1 MNTKEKLN
9 QFLNNNEIRELWL
22 NRKDFKP
29 TNYDDIIR
37 LFKLN
42 FGRFDYIY
50 GMENIKNNKP
60 THYSNPY
67 FCGVIDTKNNDL
79 YILSYNINQIDTDIK
94 FISKNMLDN
103 KLQEML
109 TQAYEKFA
117 KDVIDDLPE
126 NAIYYNRSHAEDDFY
141 YGKTNEYAYN
151 FNLHERDTNELL
163 TFIENP
169 KEYIDTYIKTLE
181 LDGNKLTKYIKEC
194 KLQKRL
200 SKQYLSEIETQSE
213 YHYLRLARKLKES
226 IPENAKTVTLFY
238 KLDNDE
244 ILECKLETSAL
255 NYVPYSKGENI
266 HFSYYSINKQ
276 ARDKM
281 EEINGKKYNDIY
293 IKNILKVT
301 YKGKTIFENN

>member
-94 FISKNMLDN
+94 FISKKM
-103 KLQEML
+103 QF
-109 TQAYEKFA
+109 T
-117 KDVIDDLPE
+117 I
-126 NAIYYNRSHAEDDFY
+126 
-141 YGKTNEYAYN
+141 
-151 FNLHERDTNELL
+151 
-163 TFIENP
+163 IEVM
-169 KEYIDTYIKTLE
+169 
-181 LDGNKLTKYIKEC
+181 
-194 KLQKRL
+194 Q
-200 SKQYLSEIETQSE
+200 
-213 YHYLRLARKLKES
+213 
-226 IPENAKTVTLFY
+226 
-238 KLDNDE
+238 
-244 ILECKLETSAL
+244 
-255 NYVPYSKGENI
+255 
-266 HFSYYSINKQ
+266 
-276 ARDKM
+276 
-281 EEINGKKYNDIY
+281 
-293 IKNILKVT
+293 
-301 YKGKTIFENN
+301 KTISIMGKQTNTHTISIYTKEIQMNC